1 MCDCDIEQQ
10 MEELVSIQCDLR
22 RELRSAQSES
32 EREVLKLA
40 LEDIEAKIVELCGVT
55 LEVDA

>member
-1 MCDCDIEQQ
+1 MQCDIEQQ

-22 RELRSAQSES
+22 RDLRSAQTEE
-32 EREVLKLA
+32 EREVLRLA
-40 LEDIEAKIVELCGVT
+40 LEDIEAKIVELCCVI